1 MAQIITGAEFEEKV
15 LKSNDTV
22 LIDFYADWCGP
33 CKMMGPVL
41 DELSGELSENQK
53 IYKINVDSDGA
64 LAASY
69 KIALIPS
76 LLFFKNGEVCES
88 ITGLAD
94 KETLKGIF
102 DKL

>member
-15 LKSNDTV
+15 LKSDKVTLV
-22 LIDFYADWCGP
+22 DFYADWCGP
-33 CKMMGPVL
+33 CKMMGPIL
-41 DELSGELSENQK
+41 DEVSKEVPDAE
-53 IYKINVDSDGA
+53 IYKINVDNDGS

-76 LLFFKNGEVCES
+76 LLFFKNGEVVHT

-102 DKL
+102 KQYE